1 MKKLITTLLCGT
13 LIALSL
19 VGCSKDSKE
28 KTDVSEIASETDAS
42 EIETSEENNVVDFTN
57 ATYENSSWVSRID
70 WSNLED
76 LNELVVYEESGISF
90 PMGEDD
96 TTKLYNMTSEMTY
109 GYPVVYNYGNEPSE
123 TTIGTYCA
131 ELENVSTLNSFDC
144 IINEDVEKVEYNED
158 GTVNS
163 EYLHNMTPTIW
174 VHSDTQTLYILDFF
188 NGIYKPLDKDNV
200 EINTRNVMVLN
211 DLIKNNLGK
220 PDYVYCSTDKLDE
233 VDKYISFEGDTV
245 VRTCVIW
252 SYEDGSTV
260 VVNGTELA
268 YDDGIHLSIQN
279 ITYSKDTYYLDSI
292 LTEMMNNNLIDV
304 KPLLM
309 N

>member
-1 MKKLITTLLCGT
+1 MKKIIITLLCGT

-42 EIETSEENNVVDFTN
+42 EIETSEESNVVDYTN

-96 TTKLYNMTSEMTY
+96 TTKLYNMTSEMNC
-109 GYPVVYNYGNEPSE
+109 GYPVVYTYGNAPDE

-131 ELENVSTLNSFDC
+131 ELENLSTHKSFDC
-144 IINEDVEKVEYNED
+144 IIEDKMEDEED
-158 GTVNS
+158 GTTVKN

-174 VHSDTQTLYILDFF
+174 VHSDYQTLYILDFF
-188 NGIYKPLDKDNV
+188 DGIYKPLDKDNV

-233 VDKYISFEGDTV
+233 VDKYISYEGDTV

-252 SYEDGSTV
+252 SFEDGSTV
-260 VVNGTELA
+260 VINGTELA

-292 LTEMMNNNLIDV
+292 LTEMLNNNLIDV